1 MRNAQRPDYISLDKL
16 ISNLKEGQYVIPD
29 FQREFE
35 WHPKDIRD
43 LMRSIFLDYY
53 IGSLLLWKGKKSNF
67 KALSCEAVY
76 GYEGK
81 RHDKKYIVLD
91 GQQRLTAMHYAFVA
105 PSKDFPK
112 KKSMVRFYLRID
124 KFMAGDYDEAFGYE
138 FLSKRW
144 EYIFGDRDAQFSMH
158 IFPLAMVGADK
169 FSLFNWIQDYKN
181 YWIAEAEK
189 SLSADPNAPTRA
201 KDAEGFGEHL
211 LSLINEYQVSYIE
224 LDQDIGVDKVCDIF
238 TQINSKGV
246 RLDVFDLLNALL
258 RPKDVQLK
266 EMWRAAEP
274 QLSFVNTNKMNVY
287 ILQVMSI
294 LRQAYCS
301 PKYLYF
307 LLPGQEKPIREPDG
321 TRRKE
326 VLIADE
332 KAFEESWHHAV
343 KSLDEAI
350 QLLRQ
355 PQSFGVV
362 SAKYLPYVSILPVFA
377 ALQSHAKKLSVD
389 LRLHA
394 QRKIRY
400 WYWASVFDNRYS
412 GSVESTSARDF
423 LDMKAW
429 FEDDEAEP
437 ALIQTFRSR
446 FKELDFQ
453 SQRSRGT
460 SLYNGVFNLFAIQ
473 GAKDWVSGN
482 IPLPEELDD
491 HHIVPASWGSKH
503 LSDKKKVNTILN
515 RTPLTAD
522 TNRTIISD
530 RLPNEYLPK
539 WFANSGREAV
549 EGILRSH
556 FISAEAVD
564 ILLRDPFTP
573 EDFDEF
579 TEARQR
585 TIRMAI
591 ESLLVKERLD
601 LDPSL
606 RELDAK
612 VEQVELRLRGL
623 VGDRIENDFSVL
635 PGGVQNDVM
644 ERITRAVRKNAAL
657 DMADYQTLQQRLE
670 YFDLRELQAVIISK
684 GLWSRFADDFK
695 NKNALSVK
703 FDQIAELRNSLR
715 HSRTVSDIVRKEG
728 EAAIAWFDQVLS
740 KPSEPGIYRGAL
752 KRLCVEWLS
761 YH

>member
-1 MRNAQRPDYISLDKL
+1 MRNAQQTGHVSLDKL
-16 ISNLKEGQYVIPD
+16 ISNLKEGQYVIPN

-53 IGSLLLWKGKKSNF
+53 IGSLLLWKGKKENF
-67 KALSCEAVY
+67 KALSCESVY
-76 GYEGK
+76 GYEGTQ
-81 RHDKKYIVLD
+81 HDEKHIVLD
-91 GQQRLTAMHYAFVA
+91 GQQRLTAIHYAFVA
-105 PSKDFPK
+105 PSKNFPK
-112 KKSMVRFYLRID
+112 KKSFVRFYVKID
-124 KFMAGDYDEAFGYE
+124 RFMSGEYDDAFGYE

-144 EYIFGDRDAQFSMH
+144 EYILSNRDVQFSMH
-158 IFPLAMVGADK
+158 IFPLAMVGADR
-169 FSLFNWIQDYKN
+169 FALFNWIQDYKN

-189 SLSADPNAPTRA
+189 SLSADPNASLRA
-201 KDAEGFGEHL
+201 KDAQVFGDHL

-238 TQINSKGV
+238 TQINSKGI

-258 RPKDVQLK
+258 LPKNVELK
-266 EMWRAAEP
+266 KMWRVAKP

-307 LLPGQEKPIREPDG
+307 LLPGQQKPIRNPDG

-332 KAFEESWHHAV
+332 KVFKDSWNQAV
-343 KSLDEAI
+343 KALDEAI
-350 QLLRQ
+350 RLLRQ
-355 PQSFGVV
+355 PQAFGVV

-377 ALQSHAKKLSVD
+377 ALQSYAKQLPVE

-429 FEDDEAEP
+429 FDDNEAEP
-437 ALIQTFRSR
+437 KLIQD
-446 FKELDFQ
+446 FKDSFAKLNLQE
-453 SQRSRGT
+453 QRSRGT
-460 SLYNGVFNLFAIQ
+460 SLYNGVFNLLAIQ

-491 HHIVPASWGSKH
+491 HHIIPAAWGNRNLKSKE
-503 LSDKKKVNTILN
+503 VNTILN
-515 RTPLTAD
+515 RTPLTAE
-522 TNRTIISD
+522 TNRVIIGD
-530 RLPNEYLPK
+530 RLPNKYLPE
-539 WFANSGREAV
+539 WFASSGRDTV
-549 EGILRSH
+549 EGILKSH
-556 FISAEAVD
+556 FISAEAIE

-573 EDFDEF
+573 EDFGLF
-579 TEARQR
+579 ITARQR
-585 TIRMAI
+585 TIRSAI

-601 LDPSL
+601 LEPSL
-606 RELDAK
+606 RELDEK
-612 VEQVELRLRGL
+612 VEQVELGLRTLVDESLEGDFGL
-623 VGDRIENDFSVL
+623 L
-635 PGGVQNDVM
+635 PNKVQEDVT
-644 ERITRAVRKNAAL
+644 ERISRAVRKNAAL
-657 DMADYQTLQQRLE
+657 DIANYETLAQRLE
-670 YFDLRELQAVIISK
+670 YFDLRELQTAIIGK
-684 GLWSRFADDFK
+684 KLWPRFQDCFK
-695 NKNALSVK
+695 NKDALSVK
-703 FDQIAELRNSLR
+703 FNQLTELRNSLR
-715 HSRTVSDIVRKEG
+715 HSRAVTDIVRKEG
-728 EAAIAWFDQVLS
+728 EAAIAWFEQVLAS
-740 KPSEPGIYRGAL
+740 PL
-752 KRLCVEWLS
+752 RLNL
-761 YH
+761 

>member
-53 IGSLLLWKGKKSNF
+53 IGSLLLWKGKKQNF
-67 KALSCEAVY
+67 KALSCENVY

-81 RHDKKYIVLD
+81 KRDKKYIVLD

-105 PSKDFPK
+105 PDKNFPK
-112 KKSMVRFYLRID
+112 KKNLVRFYVRVD
-124 KFMAGDYDEAFGYE
+124 RFMTGEYDDAFGYE

-144 EYIFGDRDAQFSMH
+144 EYIFNNRDVQFSMH
-158 IFPLAMVGADK
+158 VFPLAMIGADK
-169 FSLFNWIQDYKN
+169 FALFNWIQDYKN
-181 YWIAEAEK
+181 YWIAEAKK
-189 SLSADPNAPTRA
+189 SLSADSNAPTRA
-201 KDAEGFGEHL
+201 KDAEAFGEHL

-238 TQINSKGV
+238 TQINSKGI

-258 RPKDVQLK
+258 RPRGVQLK
-266 EMWRAAEP
+266 EMWRTAEP

-307 LLPGQEKPIREPDG
+307 LLPGQEKPIRNPDG

-332 KAFEESWHHAV
+332 QVFEESWNQAV
-343 KSLDEAI
+343 KALDEAI
-350 QLLRQ
+350 KLLRQ
-355 PQSFGVV
+355 PQAFGVV

-377 ALQSHAKKLSVD
+377 ALQLYAKKLPVA
-389 LRLHA
+389 LRLQA

-429 FEDDEAEP
+429 FEEDESEP
-437 ALIQTFRSR
+437 RLIQEFKDR
-446 FKELDFQ
+446 FASLDFRA
-453 SQRSRGT
+453 QRSRGT

-491 HHIVPASWGSKH
+491 HHIIPAAWGSKH
-503 LSDKKKVNTILN
+503 LPDKAVNTILN

-522 TNRTIISD
+522 TNRVIISD
-530 RLPNEYLPK
+530 RLPNQYLPE
-539 WFANSGREAV
+539 WFASSGRETV
-549 EGILRSH
+549 EDILRSH
-556 FISAEAVD
+556 FISTEAID

-573 EDFDEF
+573 EDFDLF
-579 TEARQR
+579 VTARQR
-585 TIRMAI
+585 TIRAAI
-591 ESLLVKERLD
+591 ESLLIKERLD

-606 RELDAK
+606 RELDEK
-612 VEQVELRLRGL
+612 VERVELGLRML
-623 VGDRIENDFSVL
+623 VDELLAGDFSAL
-635 PGGVQNDVM
+635 PSKVQDDVT
-644 ERITRAVRKNAAL
+644 ERINRAVRKNVAL
-657 DMADYQTLQQRLE
+657 DIANYETLAQRLE
-670 YFDLRELQAVIISK
+670 YFDLRELQTAIIWK
-684 GLWSRFADDFK
+684 KLWPLFETAFK
-695 NKNALSVK
+695 NKEALTVK
-703 FDQIAELRNSLR
+703 FDQLAELRNSLR
-715 HSRTVSDIVRKEG
+715 HSRAVTNIVRKEG
-728 EAAIAWFDQVLS
+728 EAAIIWFEQVLD
-740 KPSEPGIYRGAL
+740 KPSEAASSAVVP
-752 KRLCVEWLS
+752 
-761 YH
+761 

>member
-1 MRNAQRPDYISLDKL
+1 MRNAQRPGYISLDRL
-16 ISNLKEGQYVIPD
+16 LSNLKEGQYVIPN

-53 IGSLLLWKGKKSNF
+53 IGSLLLWTGKKESF
-67 KALSCEAVY
+67 RALSCEGVY
-76 GYEGK
+76 GCAGK
-81 RHDKKYIVLD
+81 KSDRKYIVLD

-105 PSKDFPK
+105 PGKDFPK
-112 KKSMVRFYLRID
+112 KKSIVRFYVRVD
-124 KFMAGDYDEAFGYE
+124 QFMAGEYDNAFSYE

-144 EYIFGDRDAQFSMH
+144 EHISNNRDVQFSLH
-158 IFPLAMVGADK
+158 IFPLAMIGADR
-169 FSLFNWIQDYKN
+169 FALFNWIQDYKN

-189 SLSADPNAPTRA
+189 SLSADPDASVRA
-201 KDAEGFGEHL
+201 RDAEAFGVHL

-238 TQINSKGV
+238 TQINSKGI

-258 RPKDVQLK
+258 LPKNVELK
-266 EMWRAAEP
+266 KMWRAAKP

-307 LLPGQEKPIREPDG
+307 LLPGQEKPVRDPDG
-321 TRRKE
+321 TRHKE
-326 VLIADE
+326 VLISDE
-332 KAFEESWHHAV
+332 NVFEESWNQAV
-343 KSLDEAI
+343 KALDEAI
-350 QLLRQ
+350 KLLRQ
-355 PQSFGVV
+355 PQAFGVV

-377 ALQSHAKKLSVD
+377 ALQSYAKQLPVE

-394 QRKIRY
+394 QRKIRH

-429 FEDDEAEP
+429 FQENGPEP
-437 ALIQTFRSR
+437 KLIQE
-446 FKELDFQ
+446 FKDSFAKLDLYA
-453 SQRSRGT
+453 QRSRGT

-491 HHIVPASWGSKH
+491 HHIIPAAWGNKH
-503 LSDKKKVNTILN
+503 LKSKEVNTILN
-515 RTPLTAD
+515 RTPLTAE
-522 TNRTIISD
+522 TNRVIIRD
-530 RLPNEYLPK
+530 RLPNEYLPE
-539 WFANSGREAV
+539 WFAASGRETV

-556 FISAEAVD
+556 FVSAEAIDV
-564 ILLRDPFTP
+564 LLRDPFTP
-573 EDFDEF
+573 EDFADF
-579 TEARQR
+579 TSARQQ
-585 TIRMAI
+585 TIRAAI

-606 RELDAK
+606 RDLDEK
-612 VEQVELRLRGL
+612 VERIELRLRSL
-623 VGDRIENDFSVL
+623 VGEQLEDDFSLL
-635 PGGVQNDVM
+635 PGGVQTDVM

-657 DMADYQTLQQRLE
+657 DMANYQTLKQRLE
-670 YFDLRELQAVIISK
+670 YFDLRELQTVIISR
-684 GLWSRFADDFK
+684 GLWSRFDQCFK

-715 HSRTVSDIVRKEG
+715 HSRTVTDIVRMEG
-728 EAAIAWFDQVLS
+728 DAAIAWFEQVLA
-740 KPSEPGIYRGAL
+740 KPSTPASVVI
-752 KRLCVEWLS
+752 
-761 YH
+761 